1 LLNPAAGDESHLVA
15 GASGPEAVTTSLQP
29 AAPATAGRTRGGS
42 EPAPRHLRTSQ
53 RRAGLAFALPVIIL
67 ELAFLALPIAQAF
80 YYSFTSWD
88 GLKATWIGL
97 DNYTRLFSDTTF
109 WQVMFNNLLLL
120 ASVPVAILIP
130 LLVAYLLN
138 EHVLGWRFF
147 RSAYFLPT
155 AISWVVIGMVAI
167 RFFAVEGMLNHLLEA
182 IGLGGIQLNMLGGEL
197 SAMLAV
203 IITFTW
209 SVFGTNTIIF
219 ITGMA
224 TLDREVYE
232 AARVDGATG
241 LTTFRHIT
249 IPMLMR
255 FIQFAFILTLITAF
269 TALFSLIFVMTGGG
283 PGYATT
289 TLEFYVYQQG
299 FTVGVFGYGAA
310 IGIVLF
316 GIVFAISLAQLRLFK
331 SRLD

>member
-1 LLNPAAGDESHLVA
+1 MNVRAPVQPLDVPVGSLRRA
-15 GASGPEAVTTSLQP
+15 GAGPGGLW
-29 AAPATAGRTRGGS
+29 AA
-42 EPAPRHLRTSQ
+42 Q
-53 RRAGLAFALPVIIL
+53 RRAGLAFALPVILL
-67 ELAFLALPIAQAF
+67 ELALLALPIAQAF
-80 YYSFTSWD
+80 YYSLTSWD
-88 GLKATWIGL
+88 GISATWVGL
-97 DNYTRLFSDTTF
+97 ANYQRLFGDSTF
-109 WQVMFNNLLLL
+109 WRVVLNNLLLL
-120 ASVPVAILIP
+120 ASVPFAILIP

-147 RSAYFLPT
+147 RSVYFLPT

-167 RFFAVEGMLNHLLEA
+167 RFFASEGILNHLFEGV
-182 IGLGGIQLNMLGGEL
+182 GLGLIHLNFLGGEY

-203 IITFTW
+203 VLTFIW

-224 TLDREVYE
+224 TLDRDIYE
-232 AARVDGATG
+232 AARVDGAG
-241 LTTFRHIT
+241 SFTTFRLIT

-283 PGYATT
+283 PGYGTT

-316 GIVFAISLAQLRLFK
+316 VVVFAISLAQLRIFR

>member
-1 LLNPAAGDESHLVA
+1 MTTISTPSGSVASARGGAPRPHGSHLRA
-15 GASGPEAVTTSLQP
+15 
-29 AAPATAGRTRGGS
+29 
-42 EPAPRHLRTSQ
+42 SQ
-53 RRAGLAFALPVIIL
+53 RRAGIAFALPVIVL
-67 ELAFLALPIAQAF
+67 EVLFLAAPLLQAV
-80 YYSFTSWD
+80 YYSFTRWD
-88 GLKATWIGL
+88 GLTSTWIGPA
-97 DNYTRLFSDTTF
+97 NYMRLFGDPTF
-109 WQVMFNNLLLL
+109 WRVVGNNLLLL
-120 ASVPVAILIP
+120 GSVPFAILIP

-138 EHVLGWRFF
+138 EHVPGWRFF

-155 AISWVVIGMVAI
+155 AISWVVIGMVSL
-167 RFFAVEGMLNHLLEA
+167 RVFAGEGILNHALA
-182 IGLGGIQLNMLGGEL
+182 AVGLGFIHTDMLAGEL
-197 SAMLAV
+197 SAMGAV
-203 IITFTW
+203 AITFIW

-232 AARVDGATG
+232 AARVDGAG
-241 LTTFRHIT
+241 AFTTFFKIT

-255 FIQFAFILTLITAF
+255 FIQFALILTLITAF

-283 PGYATT
+283 PGYGTT

-299 FTVGVFGYGAA
+299 FKVGVFGYAAA

-316 GIVFAISLAQLRLFK
+316 VIVFAISLVQLRIFR

>member
-1 LLNPAAGDESHLVA
+1 MTTTATPIDGSAPAAA
-15 GASGPEAVTTSLQP
+15 Q
-29 AAPATAGRTRGGS
+29 RRGGS
-42 EPAPRHLRTSQ
+42 RLRRKQ
-53 RRAGLAFALPVIIL
+53 HIAGVLFALPVIVL
-67 ELAFLALPIAQAF
+67 EVALLAIPIGQAA
-80 YYSFTSWD
+80 YYSFTRWD
-88 GLKATWIGL
+88 GLQSSWIGIG
-97 DNYTRLFSDTTF
+97 NYQRLFGDPNF
-109 WQVMFNNLLLL
+109 WRVVLNNVILL
-120 ASVPVAILIP
+120 AAVPIAILIP

-167 RFFAVEGMLNHLLEA
+167 RVFAVDGILNHLLA
-182 IGLGGIQLNMLGGEL
+182 AVGLSLQTDMLAGEY
-197 SAMLAV
+197 SAMIAV
-203 IITFTW
+203 TITFIW

-232 AARVDGATG
+232 AARVDGASAF
-241 LTTFRHIT
+241 TTFRKIT

-269 TALFSLIFVMTGGG
+269 TALFSLIFIMTGGG
-283 PGYATT
+283 PGFGST

-299 FTVGVFGYGAA
+299 FQVGAFGYAAA

-316 GIVFAISLAQLRLFK
+316 VVVFGISLAQLRLFR

>member
-1 LLNPAAGDESHLVA
+1 
-15 GASGPEAVTTSLQP
+15 VTTTLSPAEAPAVP
-29 AAPATAGRTRGGS
+29 AAPGPRPRRRGGS
-42 EPAPRHLRTSQ
+42 GPVSGMGAGPLGASQ
-53 RRAGLAFALPVIIL
+53 RRAGIAFAIPVIVL
-67 ELAFLALPIAQAF
+67 ELAFLGLPIAQAV

-88 GLKATWIGL
+88 GLSADFVGL
-97 DNYTRLFSDTTF
+97 ANYQRLFSDPTF
-109 WQVMFNNLLLL
+109 WRVVFNNLLLL

-167 RFFAVEGMLNHLLEA
+167 RFFAFEGILNHVFA
-182 IGLGGIQLNMLGGEL
+182 FFGLPVKLNMLGAEL
-197 SAMLAV
+197 PAMLAV
-203 IITFTW
+203 IITFIW

-232 AARVDGATG
+232 AARVDGASAF
-241 LTTFRHIT
+241 TTFRRIT

-255 FIQFAFILTLITAF
+255 FVQFAFILTLITAF

-316 GIVFAISLAQLRLFK
+316 LIVFGISLAQLRIFR

>member
-1 LLNPAAGDESHLVA
+1 MTTTPRRPLDGSTPAA
-15 GASGPEAVTTSLQP
+15 
-29 AAPATAGRTRGGS
+29 APRPRGRGG
-42 EPAPRHLRTSQ
+42 LRRSQ
-53 RRAGLAFALPVIIL
+53 HIAGVAFALPVIIL
-67 ELAFLALPIAQAF
+67 ELALLAIPIGQAV
-80 YYSFTSWD
+80 YYSFTRWD
-88 GLKATWIGL
+88 GIQSTWIGTA
-97 DNYTRLFSDTTF
+97 NYQRLFGDPNF
-109 WQVMFNNLLLL
+109 WRVVLNNVILL
-120 ASVPVAILIP
+120 AAVPFAILIP

-167 RFFAVEGMLNHLLEA
+167 RVFAVEGILNHLLAA
-182 IGLGGIQLNMLGGEL
+182 IGLNIQTDLLSGEY
-197 SAMLAV
+197 SAMVAV
-203 IITFTW
+203 AITFIW

-232 AARVDGATG
+232 AARVDGASG
-241 LTTFRHIT
+241 FTTFRKIT
-249 IPMLMR
+249 IPLLMR
-255 FIQFAFILTLITAF
+255 FVQFAFILTLITAF
-269 TALFSLIFVMTGGG
+269 TALFSLIFIMTGGG
-283 PGYATT
+283 PGFGST

-299 FTVGVFGYGAA
+299 FTVGAFGYAAA

-316 GIVFAISLAQLRLFK
+316 VVVFGISLAQLRLFR

>member
-1 LLNPAAGDESHLVA
+1 MVH
-15 GASGPEAVTTSLQP
+15 T
-29 AAPATAGRTRGGS
+29 ATASEQRSASTRRWRWGRVSR
-42 EPAPRHLRTSQ
+42 LRTSQ
-53 RRAGLAFALPVIIL
+53 RRAGIALALPVIVL
-67 ELAFLALPIAQAF
+67 ELAFLALPLLQAV

-88 GLKATWIGL
+88 GLTSTWIGL
-97 DNYTRLFSDTTF
+97 ANYERLFGDSTF
-109 WQVMFNNLLLL
+109 WRIVLNNVLLL
-120 ASVPVAILIP
+120 AAVPLAILIP

-138 EHVLGWRFF
+138 EHVVGWRFF

-167 RFFAVEGMLNHLLEA
+167 RFFANEGILNHTLEA
-182 IGLGGIQLNMLGGEL
+182 FGLGGLRTNLLGGET

-203 IITFTW
+203 IITFIW

-224 TLDREVYE
+224 TLDRDIYE
-232 AARVDGATG
+232 AARVDGAG
-241 LTTFRHIT
+241 AFTTFRKIT

-283 PGYATT
+283 PGYGTT

-299 FTVGVFGYGAA
+299 FTVGVFGYAAA

-316 GIVFAISLAQLRLFK
+316 AVVFAISLAQLRLFR

>member
-1 LLNPAAGDESHLVA
+1 MTTTPTPVETTRRVPRWGSRES
-15 GASGPEAVTTSLQP
+15 
-29 AAPATAGRTRGGS
+29 RGT
-42 EPAPRHLRTSQ
+42 LRTSQ
-53 RRAGLAFALPVIIL
+53 RRAGLVFALPVIVL
-67 ELAFLALPIAQAF
+67 ELLLLAVPIAQAA
-80 YYSFTSWD
+80 YYSFTKWD
-88 GLKATWIGL
+88 GITATWIGAA
-97 DNYTRLFSDTTF
+97 NYQRLFSDPTF
-109 WQVMFNNLLLL
+109 WRVIGNNLLLL
-120 ASVPVAILIP
+120 GAVPFAILIP

-138 EHVLGWRFF
+138 EHVFGWRFF

-155 AISWVVIGMVAI
+155 AISWVVIGMVAL
-167 RFFAVEGMLNHLLEA
+167 RVFAGEGILNHALDA
-182 IGLGGIQLNMLGGEL
+182 VGLGFIQTDLLAGEL
-197 SAMLAV
+197 SAMAAV
-203 IITFTW
+203 AITFIW

-232 AARVDGATG
+232 AARVDGAG
-241 LTTFRHIT
+241 GFTTFVRIT

-255 FIQFAFILTLITAF
+255 FIQFALILTLITAF

-283 PGYATT
+283 PGYGTT

-299 FTVGVFGYGAA
+299 FQVGVFGYAAA

-316 GIVFAISLAQLRLFK
+316 AVVFAISLVQLRIFR

>member
-1 LLNPAAGDESHLVA
+1 MPMTQLDS
-15 GASGPEAVTTSLQP
+15 SLP
-29 AAPATAGRTRGGS
+29 PSARRG
-42 EPAPRHLRTSQ
+42 
-53 RRAGLAFALPVIIL
+53 RRAGSRLRRSQHIAGVAFALPVVIL
-67 ELAFLALPIAQAF
+67 ELALLAVPIGQAA
-80 YYSFTSWD
+80 YYSLTRWD
-88 GLKATWIGL
+88 GIQSTWIGTA
-97 DNYTRLFSDTTF
+97 NYERLFGDPNF
-109 WQVMFNNLLLL
+109 WRVVLNNVILL
-120 ASVPVAILIP
+120 AAVPFAILIP

-167 RFFAVEGMLNHLLEA
+167 RVFAIEGILNHLLAA
-182 IGLGGIQLNMLGGEL
+182 IGLPIQTDMLSGEY
-197 SAMLAV
+197 SAMIAV
-203 IITFTW
+203 SITFIW

-232 AARVDGATG
+232 AARVDGASPF
-241 LTTFRHIT
+241 TTFRKIT

-283 PGYATT
+283 PGFGST

-299 FTVGVFGYGAA
+299 FQVGAFGYAAA

-316 GIVFAISLAQLRLFK
+316 VVVFAISLAQLRLFR

>member
-1 LLNPAAGDESHLVA
+1 MDSRTPIVTGAASSQPHDRRSPAS
-15 GASGPEAVTTSLQP
+15 
-29 AAPATAGRTRGGS
+29 R
-42 EPAPRHLRTSQ
+42 LRMSQ
-53 RRAGLAFALPVIIL
+53 RRAGILFALPVIVL
-67 ELAFLALPIAQAF
+67 ELLLLAVPLGQAV
-80 YYSFTSWD
+80 YYSFTRWD
-88 GLKATWIGL
+88 GLSSSWIGTA
-97 DNYTRLFSDTTF
+97 NYERLFSDPTF
-109 WQVMFNNLLLL
+109 WRVIGNNLLLL
-120 ASVPVAILIP
+120 ASVPFAILIP

-138 EHVLGWRFF
+138 EHVRGWRFF

-155 AISWVVIGMVAI
+155 SISWVVIGMVSL
-167 RFFAVEGMLNHLLEA
+167 RVFAKEGVLNTMLETV
-182 IGLGGIQLNMLGGEL
+182 GLGFLRTDMLAGEL
-197 SAMLAV
+197 SAMTAV
-203 IITFTW
+203 AITFIW

-232 AARVDGATG
+232 AARVDGAG
-241 LTTFRHIT
+241 PLTTFVKIT

-283 PGYATT
+283 PGYGTT
-289 TLEFYVYQQG
+289 TLEFYIYQQG
-299 FTVGVFGYGAA
+299 FHVGVFGYAAA

-316 GIVFAISLAQLRLFK
+316 VIVFAISLAQLRLFR

>member
-1 LLNPAAGDESHLVA
+1 MVD
-15 GASGPEAVTTSLQP
+15 T
-29 AAPATAGRTRGGS
+29 ATAIEGRPASTRRRGWGRAS
-42 EPAPRHLRTSQ
+42 RLRTSQ
-53 RRAGLAFALPVIIL
+53 RRSGIAFAFPVIVL
-67 ELAFLALPIAQAF
+67 ELAFLALPLLQAVF
-80 YYSFTSWD
+80 HSFTSWD
-88 GLKATWIGL
+88 GLTSTWIGL
-97 DNYTRLFSDTTF
+97 ANYERLFGDSTF
-109 WQVMFNNLLLL
+109 WRIVLNNVLLL
-120 ASVPVAILIP
+120 AAVPIAILIP

-138 EHVLGWRFF
+138 EHVVGWRFF

-167 RFFAVEGMLNHLLEA
+167 RFFANEGILNHVLEA
-182 IGLGGIQLNMLGGEL
+182 VGLGGLRMNLLGGET
-197 SAMLAV
+197 SAMVAV
-203 IITFTW
+203 IVTFIW

-224 TLDREVYE
+224 TLDRDIYE
-232 AARVDGATG
+232 AARVDGAG
-241 LTTFRHIT
+241 AFTTFRLIT

-283 PGYATT
+283 PGYGTT

-299 FTVGVFGYGAA
+299 FTVGVFGYAAA
-310 IGIVLF
+310 IGVVLF
-316 GIVFAISLAQLRLFK
+316 AVVFAISLAQLRLFR

>member
-1 LLNPAAGDESHLVA
+1 VSPAAAHLMV
-15 GASGPEAVTTSLQP
+15 SD
-29 AAPATAGRTRGGS
+29 ATALEPTPKGAAEARPGRRQ
-42 EPAPRHLRTSQ
+42 TSRLHAAQ
-53 RRAGLAFALPVIIL
+53 RRAGIVFSLPVILL
-67 ELAFLALPIAQAF
+67 ELAFLAIPLGSAIF
-80 YYSFTSWD
+80 HSFTTWN
-88 GLKATWIGL
+88 GLTSSWIGL
-97 DNYTRLFSDTTF
+97 GNYERLFGDPTF
-109 WQVMFNNLLLL
+109 WRIVLNNVFLL
-120 ASVPVAILIP
+120 AAVPIAILIP

-138 EHVLGWRFF
+138 EHVAGWQFF

-167 RFFAVEGMLNHLLEA
+167 RFFANEGILNTILGSM
-182 IGLGGIQLNMLGGEL
+182 GLGGLRQSLLGGET
-197 SAMLAV
+197 SAMVAV
-203 IITFTW
+203 IITFIW

-224 TLDREVYE
+224 TLDRDIYE
-232 AARVDGATG
+232 AARVDGASSFTI
-241 LTTFRHIT
+241 FWRIT

-283 PGYATT
+283 PGYGTT

-299 FTVGVFGYGAA
+299 FTVGVFGYAAA

-316 GIVFAISLAQLRLFK
+316 AVVFAISVAQLRIFK

>member
-1 LLNPAAGDESHLVA
+1 MSQASSISPPIGPAATRRR
-15 GASGPEAVTTSLQP
+15 SGMA
-29 AAPATAGRTRGGS
+29 RMR
-42 EPAPRHLRTSQ
+42 RSQ
-53 RRAGLAFALPVIIL
+53 RRAGILFALPVIVL
-67 ELAFLALPIAQAF
+67 ELALLGLPVVQAF
-80 YYSFTSWD
+80 YYSLTDWD
-88 GLKATWIGL
+88 GLTATWVGVG
-97 DNYTRLFSDTTF
+97 NYQRLFGDPTF
-109 WQVMFNNLLLL
+109 WQIMGNNLLLL
-120 ASVPVAILIP
+120 ASIPVAILIP

-138 EHVLGWRFF
+138 ERVTGWRFF

-155 AISWVVIGMVAI
+155 AISWVVIGMVSI
-167 RFFAVEGMLNHLLEA
+167 RVFASKGILNGLLA
-182 IGLGGIQLNMLGGEL
+182 PVGLHFDMLGQDL
-197 SAMLAV
+197 TAMLAV
-203 IITFTW
+203 IITFIW

-224 TLDREVYE
+224 TLDRDIYD
-232 AARVDGATG
+232 AARVDGAG
-241 LTTFRHIT
+241 SFATFWRIT
-249 IPMLMR
+249 IPLLMR

-299 FTVGVFGYGAA
+299 FTVGVFGFAAA

-316 GIVFAISLAQLRLFK
+316 AIVFAVSLAQIRIFR

>member
-1 LLNPAAGDESHLVA
+1 MTTLTTPAPGITD
-15 GASGPEAVTTSLQP
+15 
-29 AAPATAGRTRGGS
+29 AGRRGS
-42 EPAPRHLRTSQ
+42 RAPHGRLRASQ
-53 RRAGLAFALPVIIL
+53 RRAGIVFAAPVIIL
-67 ELAFLALPIAQAF
+67 ELLFLAAPLVQAAYF
-80 YYSFTSWD
+80 SFTRWD
-88 GLKATWIGL
+88 GITSTGVGL
-97 DNYTRLFSDTTF
+97 ANYQRLFNDPTF
-109 WQVMFNNLLLL
+109 WRVMANNLVLL
-120 ASVPVAILIP
+120 AAVPFAILIP

-138 EHVLGWRFF
+138 EHVVGWRFF

-155 AISWVVIGMVAI
+155 AISWVVIGMVAL
-167 RFFAVEGMLNHLLEA
+167 RVFASEGILNHTLDA
-182 IGLGGIQLNMLGGEL
+182 IGLGSIHTDML
-197 SAMLAV
+197 SAELTAMVAV
-203 IITFTW
+203 AITFIW

-232 AARVDGATG
+232 AARVDGASAF
-241 LTTFRHIT
+241 TTFVKIT

-283 PGYATT
+283 PGYGTT

-299 FTVGVFGYGAA
+299 FQVAVFGYAAA

-316 GIVFAISLAQLRLFK
+316 AVVFVISLLQLRIFR